1 MLAAIGATSRL
12 LAQVRKNKGLL
23 TSIDEHKHTLLYLS
37 ARSGYYD
44 TTEALLK
51 MGVQV
56 NEMQVDDSTALHVA
70 AYYGQRGIVGLLLE
84 YGAHPAMINR
94 WGNAPTNEASSEQI
108 KQVIQWYRNDR
119 ISQIVTFLI
128 AKELVRSV
136 RLVKRRGKLIGKEI
150 LRHEDTL
157 DFRTRHNL
165 DFITSNWVTLWHGT
179 KSSNIESILRY
190 GLLPSGTKLQ
200 NGLTIKPPN
209 GHIRLGVKHFGFE
222 DWAKAIFLSPSIA
235 YASNSCYSEHIWSS
249 GEDWCILIKALVEPK
264 SYTKH
269 DPTLLRYNPIEGE
282 PEATEYRI
290 QVSEGDAIMRVESGR
305 HVVVRSIVFIS
316 LDFLQK
322 TPNLH
327 FEELMSCFDHR
338 HLF

>member
-1 MLAAIGATSRL
+1 
-12 LAQVRKNKGLL
+12 
-23 TSIDEHKHTLLYLS
+23 
-37 ARSGYYD
+37 
-44 TTEALLK
+44 

-94 WGNAPTNEASSEQI
+94 WGSEPTNEASSEQI

-128 AKELVRSV
+128 EKELVRSV

-157 DFRTRHNL
+157 DVRTRNNL

-190 GLLPSGTKLQ
+190 GLLLSGTKLQ
-200 NGLTIKPPN
+200 NGLTMNDFPVIGYPCFA
-209 GHIRLGVKHFGFE
+209 HRILGSPGGKHCESLQRNVWRGAVSPVK
-222 DWAKAIFLSPSIA
+222 A
-235 YASNSCYSEHIWSS
+235 
-249 GEDWCILIKALVEPK
+249 V
-264 SYTKH
+264 
-269 DPTLLRYNPIEGE
+269 
-282 PEATEYRI
+282 
-290 QVSEGDAIMRVESGR
+290 
-305 HVVVRSIVFIS
+305 S
-316 LDFLQK
+316 LDRECNIL
-322 TPNLH
+322 P
-327 FEELMSCFDHR
+327 
-338 HLF
+338 

>member
-1 MLAAIGATSRL
+1 MS
-12 LAQVRKNKGLL
+12 K
-23 TSIDEHKHTLLYLS
+23 
-37 ARSGYYD
+37 D
-44 TTEALLK
+44 TAF
-51 MGVQV
+51 
-56 NEMQVDDSTALHVA
+56 
-70 AYYGQRGIVGLLLE
+70 
-84 YGAHPAMINR
+84 
-94 WGNAPTNEASSEQI
+94 NAETTP
-108 KQVIQWYRNDR
+108 RH
-119 ISQIVTFLI
+119 TFLCSDSQCLPPGDPRI
-128 AKELVRSV
+128 LCAKHGYPIT
-136 RLVKRRGKLIGKEI
+136 GKS
-150 LRHEDTL
+150 
-157 DFRTRHNL
+157 F
-165 DFITSNWVTLWHGT
+165 
-179 KSSNIESILRY
+179 
-190 GLLPSGTKLQ
+190 
-200 NGLTIKPPN
+200 IKPPN

-249 GEDWCILIKALVEPK
+249 GENWCILIKALVEPT

-327 FEELMSCFDHR
+327 FEELMSCFDHK